1 MKKVTIAGLACASLC
16 LTPTIANAN
25 KLNKKDKDLLVGLA
39 SILIGGVLSDKQQS
53 QTKQDQQKQQQQT
66 IIDNQEKEK
75 FVRQIYENTLGLS
88 LEQRIEKDIRATTYD
103 REFQVN
109 TYQLN
114 TLATLSP
121 KYMSRALQSA
131 DYTLFKYKQTHFIN
145 PADTLDNCS
154 ELGFDLFWGFQD
166 NIPHYPEH
174 KIDYIAQAD
183 GTVKVVAKLYDAH
196 SGSYSIQDINYHL
209 VKEDGQYKV
218 DDIGYYSH
226 TYQVQLNSVK
236 REILTHCT

>member
-1 MKKVTIAGLACASLC
+1 MKKFTIAGLACASLC

-53 QTKQDQQKQQQQT
+53 QTKQNQQKQQQQT

-88 LEQRIEKDIRATTYD
+88 FEQRIEKDIRATTYG
-103 REFQVN
+103 RVYQVN

-131 DYTLFKYKQTHFIN
+131 DYTLFKYNQTH
-145 PADTLDNCS
+145 DTLDNCS

-166 NIPHYPEH
+166 SIPHYPEH
-174 KIDYIAQAD
+174 KIDYISQAD

-196 SGSYSIQDINYHL
+196 SGSYDIQDIIYHL

-226 TYQVQLNSVK
+226 TYQVQLGSVK